1 MAKKALR
8 RLRLQDNAGN
18 EVTRPGC
25 DGSPS
30 ATESYAL
37 TALCS
42 ASPQDGRQ
50 RDPTDKS
57 AWNSDRRCQRIKSQS
72 GSEPPNVR
80 PRCEQPT
87 EQRHRLPAS
96 SRKNLTTNQFA
107 LSKKYGSV

>member
-1 MAKKALR
+1 MLAMERCGAFGWNQTGTTHQTRNGAPRIKGHAPKA
-8 RLRLQDNAGN
+8 
-18 EVTRPGC
+18 
-25 DGSPS
+25 PS
-30 ATESYAL
+30 
-37 TALCS
+37 S
-42 ASPQDGRQ
+42 ASPQDERE